1 MPCLQISPV
10 CQPLLCSVIRMV
22 LTSHFQSGL
31 KSDLFMRKKNLRIHF
46 TRYSSPWIN
55 CNKSR
60 ADIAFRLRD
69 NFVTGI
75 VIGIV
80 IGLKT
85 GYIKNTLIPAFC
97 QLKPVSGMSFSII
110 FPHKKTRTPAVFV
123 NLCKFR
129 VSLYYICQPIFIL
142 MKTTFEMPRSPLFP
156 VALLSQSRFPLDQ
169 NRLDDLVDRFLGWIR
184 TALAH
189 LSHFFT

>member
-10 CQPLLCSVIRMV
+10 CQPLLCSVIRMI
-22 LTSHFQSGL
+22 LTSRFQSGL
-31 KSDLFMRKKNLRIHF
+31 KSDSFMRENTLCIHF

-55 CNKSR
+55 CRKSG
-60 ADIAFRLRD
+60 AGITFRLRD
-69 NFVTGI
+69 NSVTGI
-75 VIGIV
+75 VIGNV

-142 MKTTFEMPRSPLFP
+142 METAFEMSCSPLFP
-156 VALLSQSRFPLDQ
+156 VTLHSQCRFPLDQ
-169 NRLDDLVDRFLGWIR
+169 NRLDDLVDRFFGWIR